1 MFLIFLAFADKYI
14 LRFQSVS
21 EKLHMECK
29 AEMVTPLV
37 TNPGHVCITDTTL
50 YFQPLN
56 GYPVRRLQAA
66 GAPLR
71 CSFCLQALFPMNSTS
86 QFQDSHV
93 LCFGEEEKYL
103 PVPIQRLVFDRLPV
117 LCDPNVHSS
126 EAELF

>member
-56 GYPVRRLQAA
+56 GYPVRRLQAV

-71 CSFCLQALFPMNSTS
+71 CSFCLQALSHELDFTIPGFSCPM
-86 QFQDSHV
+86 FWGGGEVPPCSHPAS
-93 LCFGEEEKYL
+93 G
-103 PVPIQRLVFDRLPV
+103 I
-117 LCDPNVHSS
+117 
-126 EAELF
+126 